1 MKPGNAQRRTAL
13 IAVMVVI
20 ELVAAA
26 ILGYL
31 LWVAVGGVGAVAG
44 CGDAGRVDCDD
55 VLASR
60 WSQWLF
66 LPVALPALL
75 LYLAMFAATLLAG
88 PWNSVATQRR
98 AWWGLAAMTTLAAAA
113 AVWFVFLQAVV
124 LGAFCLYCMAAHTC
138 SLVLFG
144 LVVAGA
150 PRQWPRVAQVS
161 PAALLLGR
169 GAAANS
175 GRTDRAEVSFGGTR
189 STYRRPLL
197 AGCAAAVAMI
207 TVQLAV
213 APASFTVTAEA
224 DLSIPNP
231 QDDPLTGEAGDEDSA
246 TLTASAA
253 GAELAN
259 ERRRRETPVDAAL
272 PGPAAVVR
280 SASEVPALR
289 PAPHVA
295 AQPSDDHSAAAAQAA
310 AASLRTLPL
319 LGGKVKLRVDE
330 QLLLGPPAAEMLLV
344 TLFDYTCPHCR
355 AMHYQLRAAR
365 AHYGDRL
372 GLILIPVPLNSG
384 CNSAIDA
391 TSPQHDYACH
401 YARLALIVWK
411 HNRKA
416 FPQFHDWLFE
426 PLDAPPPGVAR
437 RRAAELVSDQPLNEA
452 ILDPWVDNRLRDCV
466 ALYRNYGGGQIPK
479 IVMAGRVI
487 TGDIERRKDLFRL
500 IDTAFGTTSAR
511 RRSPDLVVR
520 PTEGL
525 PGAPHGG

>member
-1 MKPGNAQRRTAL
+1 MKPVNAQTRTVL

-44 CGDAGRVDCDD
+44 CGDAGLVDCDD

-60 WSQWLF
+60 WSRWLF

-113 AVWFVFLQAVV
+113 AVWFIFLQAVV
-124 LGAFCLYCMAAHTC
+124 LGAFCLYCTAAHTC

-144 LVVAGA
+144 LLVVGA

-169 GAAANS
+169 GVAANP
-175 GRTDRAEVSFGGTR
+175 GRTDRAGPPLGGAR
-189 STYRRPLL
+189 SGYRRPLL

-207 TVQLAV
+207 AVQLVV
-213 APASFTVTAEA
+213 APASFTVTAEE
-224 DLSIPNP
+224 DFSIPSA
-231 QDDPLTGEAGDEDSA
+231 QDDSLVGVVGDKDSA
-246 TLTASAA
+246 TLTASV
-253 GAELAN
+253 AEVEPAN
-259 ERRRRETPVDAAL
+259 ERPPREAPVEAAL
-272 PGPAAVVR
+272 PRPAAAVR
-280 SASEVPALR
+280 SADEVPALR
-289 PAPHVA
+289 PAPY
-295 AQPSDDHSAAAAQAA
+295 AAAAQPGDESSAATAQDAA
-310 AASLRTLPL
+310 APPRTLSL

-330 QLLLGPPAAEMLLV
+330 QLLLGPPSAEMLLV

-355 AMHYQLRAAR
+355 GMHFQLRAAR

-401 YARLALIVWK
+401 YARLALVVWK
-411 HNRKA
+411 HNREA

-437 RRAAELVSDQPLNEA
+437 RRAAELVSKQPLNEA

-466 ALYRNYGGGQIPK
+466 SLYRRYGGGRIPK

-487 TGDIERRKDLFRL
+487 TGDVERRKDLFRL
-500 IDTAFGTTSAR
+500 IDTALSNLTRSSAGSLALGR
-511 RRSPDLVVR
+511 VSVC
-520 PTEGL
+520 L
-525 PGAPHGG
+525 PRCPR